1 MNVTLS
7 ANTRG
12 CAALGILRMEGLTV
26 ARRNE
31 ALFGECQIT
40 ARAAREK
47 FRVRQMQDAE
57 ELAPARELFKKLHL
71 DPSHYRPS
79 SESLLRRVVKGTILG
94 SINTVVDINNQ
105 VSLETFLP
113 MGVYDAAKIQGDVEF
128 RLGRA
133 GESYEEI
140 SREVTGLEDKPLVSD
155 AAGPFGSPLVD
166 SARTMITPETK
177 TLLQILYVPKSF
189 PKKEI
194 EAALARSAQRLRQYN
209 GGTVVETA
217 VVT

>member
-12 CAALGILRMEGLTV
+12 CATLGVLRLDGLTV
-26 ARRNE
+26 GRRNE
-31 ALFGECQIT
+31 ALYGECQIT

-47 FRVRQMQDAE
+47 FRVRQMQNAP
-57 ELAPARELFKKLHL
+57 ELAPARELFKKLHI
-71 DPSHYRPS
+71 DPTHHRPS
-79 SESLLRRVVKGTILG
+79 SESLLRRVVKGTILN

-105 VSLETFLP
+105 ISLETSLP

-133 GESYEEI
+133 GEGYEEI
-140 SREVTGLEDKPLVSD
+140 SHDISNLEDKPVLSD
-155 AAGPFGSPLVD
+155 GTGPFGSPIVD
-166 SARTMITPETK
+166 SARTMITTDTK
-177 TLLQILYVPKSF
+177 SILLVVYVPKSH
-189 PKKEI
+189 PVKQL
-194 EAALARSAQRLRQYN
+194 EAALARVGQRLMQYN
-209 GGTVVETA
+209 GGAAVESK